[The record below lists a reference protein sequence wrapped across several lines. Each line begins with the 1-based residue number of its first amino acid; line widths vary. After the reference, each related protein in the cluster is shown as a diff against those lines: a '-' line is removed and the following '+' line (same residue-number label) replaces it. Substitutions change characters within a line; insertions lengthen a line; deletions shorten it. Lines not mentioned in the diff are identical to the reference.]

1 MDPPF
6 SHHRLAASLAGQR
19 LGHTIVFLPETGST
33 NDEARRLAEQGHPE
47 GVVVITDHQTHGRG
61 RRGAE
66 WFSPPRK
73 SLLLS
78 VILRPGL
85 PPEQWPR
92 LTHVAALAGCEAIE
106 SMLPES
112 RPQVKWPNDLQL
124 GGRKCAGLLL
134 ECAFPTGRTPFAVLG
149 FGLNI
154 NLALRDLPVALR
166 AETTSLTLANNGI
179 PLSREPIAAAF
190 LRALD
195 RLYGQMATDFTAILA
210 ALRHR
215 SCLVGLEVRATV
227 GGVEVTGRAIDLSP
241 EGGLVLEFIDGTQ
254 RILSTVDFIRPLE
267 GRAGAKRQRPTS

>member
-33 NDEARRLAEQGHPE
+33 NDEVRQLAEQGHPE

-78 VILRPGL
+78 VLLRPSA
-85 PPEQWPR
+85 PPEHWPR
-92 LTHVAALAGCEAIE
+92 LTHVAALAGCEALE
-106 SMLPES
+106 SVLPSS
-112 RPQVKWPNDLQL
+112 RPQVKWPNDLL
-124 GGRKCAGLLL
+124 IDGRKCAGLLL
-134 ECAFPTGRTPFAVLG
+134 ECCFPPARPPFAVLG

-154 NLALRDLPVALR
+154 NLVLRDLPVPLR
-166 AETTSLTLANNGI
+166 ATTTSLALANGGS
-179 PLSREPIAAAF
+179 PLPREPIAAAF

-195 RLYGQMATDFTAILA
+195 RLYAVMPTDFGSMLI
-210 ALRHR
+210 ALRRR
-215 SCLVGLEVRATV
+215 SCLLGLPVRASV
-227 GGVEVTGRAIDLSP
+227 AGQEMTGRASGLSP
-241 EGGLVLEFIDGTQ
+241 EGELILDLPDGTS
-254 RILSTVDFIRPLE
+254 RVLSTVDFIRTV
-267 GRAGAKRQRPTS
+267 GRTSGRQDGDLT